1 MSGSKSYSKFFDE
14 KSRTPAGNIK
24 CLDTASSYAVQKMLK
39 DLPTPSKPRPDTS
52 SAQVSAAISNPS
64 GILSTVQF
72 KLWGSSYWKFC
83 NQKTNLIN
91 KLDTLVLQMFP
102 FEVSWNKYL
111 IYNSSSFLETIYI
124 RVIRVRLG
132 TFHNV
137 WNLDFNGP
145 LHL

>member
-72 KLWGSSYWKFC
+72 KLWGRAPCSYWKFC
-83 NQKTNLIN
+83 NQKTNLID

-102 FEVSWNKYL
+102 FKVSWNKYGNN
-111 IYNSSSFLETIYI
+111 ISAIGWISEYS
-124 RVIRVRLG
+124 
-132 TFHNV
+132 
-137 WNLDFNGP
+137 
-145 LHL
+145 

>member
-1 MSGSKSYSKFFDE
+1 MKTPLFSLNTYTDDVILSDTRVSMIKEYKHYQYMIIYYRYKNLYTLNFDFPLIQIVVENILREKGLLMSGSKSYSKFFDE

-72 KLWGSSYWKFC
+72 KL
-83 NQKTNLIN
+83 
-91 KLDTLVLQMFP
+91 
-102 FEVSWNKYL
+102 
-111 IYNSSSFLETIYI
+111 
-124 RVIRVRLG
+124 
-132 TFHNV
+132 
-137 WNLDFNGP
+137 
-145 LHL
+145 

>member
-1 MSGSKSYSKFFDE
+1 MKTPLFSLNTYTDDVILSDTRVSMIKEYKDYYHTHDYHRYINQHTLNFDYPLIQIVVENILREKGLLLSGSKSYSKFFDE

-72 KLWGSSYWKFC
+72 KL
-83 NQKTNLIN
+83 
-91 KLDTLVLQMFP
+91 
-102 FEVSWNKYL
+102 
-111 IYNSSSFLETIYI
+111 
-124 RVIRVRLG
+124 
-132 TFHNV
+132 
-137 WNLDFNGP
+137 
-145 LHL
+145 

>member
-64 GILSTVQF
+64 GVLSTVQF
-72 KLWGSSYWKFC
+72 KLWGKTSCSYWKFC
-83 NQKTNLIN
+83 NQEINLIN
-91 KLDTLVLQMFP
+91 NLDTLVLQIFL
-102 FEVSWNKYL
+102 FELLWNKYL
-111 IYNSSSFLETIYI
+111 ILNATIFNIIFAWI
-124 RVIRVRLG
+124 RFDEI
-132 TFHNV
+132 
-137 WNLDFNGP
+137 
-145 LHL
+145 